1 MNQIEF
7 NFEGKTALITGGASG
22 IGYQTAQLFAQ
33 SGARVGIADI
43 NKPAGRDA
51 EVKIRASGGEV
62 IYVPCDVSSSQ
73 ECQKSVSITADT
85 FGGIDFLFNNAGII
99 RRASVLSLS
108 EEEWD
113 KVMAVNLK
121 SIFLMSKYAIPYMLK
136 SGGGSIVN
144 VASGWGLLGGKE
156 AVSYC
161 ASKAGVVNMTRAM
174 AIDHGSDNIRV
185 NCICPGDTSTPMLL
199 DEARQLNVPETEF
212 LLSSA
217 DRPLGRIGSP
227 DEIAQTVLF
236 LCSDGASFITG
247 AVLAVDGGGT
257 AG

>member
-22 IGYQTAQLFAQ
+22 IGYQTARLFAQ

-43 NKPAGRDA
+43 NESEGRAA
-51 EVKIRASGGEV
+51 EEEIRASGGEV
-62 IYVPCDVSSSQ
+62 IFTPCDVTSSQ
-73 ECQKSVSITADT
+73 DCQKSVSITAET

-99 RRASVLSLS
+99 RRASVLTLS
-108 EEEWD
+108 EENWD
-113 KVMAVNLK
+113 KVIAVNLK
-121 SIFLMSKYAIPYMLK
+121 SIYLMSKYAIPYMLK

-144 VASGWGLLGGKE
+144 VSSGWGLQGGRD

-161 ASKAGVVNMTRAM
+161 ASKGGVVNMTRAM
-174 AIDHGSDNIRV
+174 ALDHGPENIRV

-199 DEARQLNVPETEF
+199 DEAQQLNIPEKDF

-227 DEIAQTVLF
+227 DEIARTVLF
-236 LCSDGASFITG
+236 LCSDAASFITG

>member
-43 NKPAGRDA
+43 NETAGQEA
-51 EVKIRASGGEV
+51 EVTIRASGGEV
-62 IYVPCDVSSSQ
+62 IFIHCDVSSSQ
-73 ECQKSVSITADT
+73 DCQKMVSITAET

-99 RRASVLSLS
+99 RRASVLTHS
-108 EEEWD
+108 EEDWD

-121 SIFLMSKYAIPYMLK
+121 SIFLVSKYTIPYMLK

-144 VASGWGLLGGKE
+144 ASSGWGLEGGKE

-161 ASKAGVVNMTRAM
+161 ASKGGAVNMTRAM
-174 AIDHGSDNIRV
+174 ALDHGPDNIRV

-199 DEARQLNVPETEF
+199 DEARQLNIPETEF
-212 LLSSA
+212 LKVSA
-217 DRPLGRIGSP
+217 ERPLGRIGSA